1 MNTSGITKMQAHSKF
16 WNTAWMGH
24 EAVFWRFLLTRV
36 YSNSPKPAV
45 QYKVWLTPADRP
57 GGSCSPLPAK
67 ACLQI
72 LDQHLVISQ
81 HLHAASHHRLVLRE
95 VRRES
100 WGSNIIYPVTLR
112 GDGAGERQRERAD
125 LHQWQQVEE
134 GCTCCSA
141 LATVVLPTRTYGSVG
156 VPNAS
161 TAPSIMLVPSRMG
174 KGRRVLHPE
183 VKRSVMQVGLR
194 FHLGNQ
200 SEASHHWGKSV
211 SMAIYTASLQKTKP
225 SFDTA
230 RLNLVFRVRPGS
242 Q

>member
-81 HLHAASHHRLVLRE
+81 HLHTASHHRLVLRE

-112 GDGAGERQRERAD
+112 GDGAGERQRETERASRPAPVAASRGR
-125 LHQWQQVEE
+125 LHMLLSFSHGGPTHSYIWLCRCPQ
-134 GCTCCSA
+134 CINCSIDH
-141 LATVVLPTRTYGSVG
+141 V
-156 VPNAS
+156 S
-161 TAPSIMLVPSRMG
+161 T
-174 KGRRVLHPE
+174 
-183 VKRSVMQVGLR
+183 
-194 FHLGNQ
+194 
-200 SEASHHWGKSV
+200 
-211 SMAIYTASLQKTKP
+211 
-225 SFDTA
+225 
-230 RLNLVFRVRPGS
+230 
-242 Q
+242 